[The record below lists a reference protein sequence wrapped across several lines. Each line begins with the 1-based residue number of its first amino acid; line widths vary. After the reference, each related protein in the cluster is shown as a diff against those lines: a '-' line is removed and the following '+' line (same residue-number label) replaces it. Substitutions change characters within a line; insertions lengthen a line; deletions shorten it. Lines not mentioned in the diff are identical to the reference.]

1 MNPIFKNMLF
11 RYSMR
16 TKDERT
22 NATHEVMQ
30 QIALAG
36 LYKAGFFNR
45 AAFYGDILSRRDF
58 GESELL
64 LVRKLKHTVNKVRPK
79 GQ

>member
-1 MNPIFKNMLF
+1 MLNQIFQNMF
-11 RYSMR
+11 SRYSMR

-36 LYKAGFFNR
+36 LYKAGFFDR
-45 AAFYGDILSRRDF
+45 AAFYGGTCLRIFHGMQR
-58 GESELL
+58 
-64 LVRKLKHTVNKVRPK
+64 
-79 GQ
+79 